1 MKYTSMRA
9 ARKSL
14 SLLATGA
21 LAAGMLTIGSLSP
34 SVSTPAQAAPALDCG
49 SIYSIQGMGD
59 RNLWQVDTGTGA
71 QTSVGTATIPN
82 STQSLNGLGI
92 SRDGS
97 AAFGVLPNT
106 NDNGRT
112 IYRIDRATG
121 ETTPL
126 GAGVNGTPVTHGA
139 INPANGLYYYGGF
152 NTRTNVLEVYGF
164 DVTTGTSL
172 NLVASGTIPQAGR
185 NGDWV
190 FDQQGNLYVVGGG
203 NSESILSV
211 VDQPIPATGGAPIAV
226 TGTQLAN
233 IVTPDPVNG
242 IAISSDGLL
251 YLGSGSALRAVDPVT
266 GDVVRTVPLTQA
278 GSVDFASCATPSTVT
293 LQKNFPLGRAVEGEQ
308 VTLSLAG
315 GGLPAGLEDTTEGN
329 DPGVQNQPSEVVGP
343 VFGRTGA
350 TYTITET
357 GAGARP
363 SSPTAAG
370 YTSTWSCIDQNTNT
384 VIASGTGTTGSFTMP
399 NGG

>member
-49 SIYSIQGMGD
+49 AIYSIQGAGA

-82 STQSLNGLGI
+82 TTQNLNGLGI
-92 SRDGS
+92 SRDGNS
-97 AAFGVLPNT
+97 AFGVLPDST
-106 NDNGRT
+106 GTGRT
-112 IYRIDRATG
+112 IYRIDRAT
-121 ETTPL
+121 EQTVAL
-126 GAGVNGTPVTHGA
+126 GAGENGTPVTHGA
-139 INPANGLYYYGGF
+139 INPATGLYYYGGF
-152 NTRTNVLEVYGF
+152 NSVTDALEVYGF

-172 NLVASGTIPQAGR
+172 GLVATGSIPQAGR

-190 FDQQGNLYVVGGG
+190 FDQQGNLYVIGGG
-203 NSESILSV
+203 GAESILSV
-211 VDQPIPATGGAPIAV
+211 VDQAIPATGGAPVTI
-226 TGTQLAN
+226 TGTQLAD
-233 IVTPDPVNG
+233 IATPDPVNG

-251 YLGSGSALRAVDPVT
+251 YLGSGGTLRAVDPVT
-266 GDVVRTVPLTQA
+266 GDVVRTAPLTQA

-308 VTLSLAG
+308 VTLTLAG
-315 GGLPAGLEDTTEGN
+315 GGLPAGLQDTTSGN
-329 DPGVQNQPSEVVGP
+329 EVGIQGDPSEVVGP